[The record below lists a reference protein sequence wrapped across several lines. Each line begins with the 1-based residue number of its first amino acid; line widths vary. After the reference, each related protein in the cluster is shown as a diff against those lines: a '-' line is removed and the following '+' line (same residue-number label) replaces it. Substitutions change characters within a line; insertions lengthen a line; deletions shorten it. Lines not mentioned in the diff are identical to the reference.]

1 MKVII
6 EIENDSEIE
15 KIRQAF
21 QGEAITVIGAVKDR
35 KRILEEVFNKYNVTL
50 PRDYR
55 FNREEIHAR

>member
-21 QGEAITVIGAVKDR
+21 KGEAITVIRAAKDR
-35 KRILEEVFNKYNVTL
+35 KGILEEVFNKYNATL
-50 PRDYR
+50 PTDYR
-55 FNREEIHAR
+55 FDREEIHAR